1 MNLLILQKRTWPSLA
16 YHQISETWG
25 KGGLWS
31 QRQRGYTGIKILSYS
46 ELFRKW
52 NRGWGPCL
60 MNKRQVKV
68 SRKKPF
74 ESCTGQSSQMRIFFS
89 LGSYLSHKLAPRRPR
104 LLWNTMQTSVR
115 LLVWYRTWDAWSRTW
130 VSVQPQF
137 WSCLASDR
145 ELCICCYANLWCG
158 ASFWILIKPDCV
170 SLWCIKVCFK
180 FLI

>member
-1 MNLLILQKRTWPSLA
+1 MAWRYGFAWLDRISYVCYGTDRTWLYSSVDQP
-16 YHQISETWG
+16 
-25 KGGLWS
+25 GLLKA
-31 QRQRGYTGIKILSYS
+31 TMM
-46 ELFRKW
+46 FR
-52 NRGWGPCL
+52 L
-60 MNKRQVKV
+60 TAL
-68 SRKKPF
+68 F
-74 ESCTGQSSQMRIFFS
+74 ESCTGQSSQMRILFS

-130 VSVQPQF
+130 ISVQPQF

-145 ELCICCYANLWCG
+145 ELCICCYANLWCV